1 MIRPLELMIGLR
13 YTRAKRRNHFISFIS
28 LASML
33 GIALGVC
40 AQITIV
46 SVINGFGTE
55 LRARTVS
62 MVAHA
67 TVAGFGGDPLE
78 NWPEAVTTAK
88 SLQHVIGVAPYVER
102 EVMLQGGRVSGAIVR
117 GIDPQAEPEVSS
129 IREQVKQGS
138 YAALRPGEFGIIL
151 GRELAS
157 WSGATVGDTVL
168 VYAPQVRAT
177 PAGLLPQMR
186 RFTVV
191 GLFEAGVS
199 EFDRGMAFIHVE
211 DAQKLFRMGDGVTG
225 VRLKLDDL
233 FKSREIAR
241 ELGDRLGG
249 SFRVRDWT
257 QDNRNL
263 YQALNTEKITMFVI
277 MSLVVAVAAF
287 NLVSSL
293 VMLVTDKQA
302 DIAILRTLGLSPG
315 SVMQVFIIQGVI
327 IALVGITIG
336 TIGGI
341 LLAENADRLMNG
353 LEAVFGFDFMPAD
366 VYYISALPS
375 DLRLDDVLGIVGL
388 SFVLS
393 TLATLYPAWKAARTR
408 PAEALRYE

>member
-1 MIRPLELMIGLR
+1 MIRALELMIGLR

-55 LRARTVS
+55 LRARTLS

-67 TVAGFGGDPLE
+67 TVSGFGGEPLQQ
-78 NWPEAVTTAK
+78 WPEAVAVAQK
-88 SLQHVIGVAPYVER
+88 LPHVVGAAPYVER

-117 GIDPQAEPEVSS
+117 GIDPTLEPTVSA
-129 IREQVKQGS
+129 IREEIKEGDF
-138 YAALRPGEFGIIL
+138 AALQPGEFNIVL
-151 GRELAS
+151 GKELAL
-157 WSGATVGDTVL
+157 WAGASLGDSVL

-186 RFTVV
+186 RFRVV

-199 EFDRGMAFIHVE
+199 EFDRGMAFIHIQ
-211 DAQKLFRMGDGVTG
+211 DAQKLFRQGDGVTG

-233 FKSREIAR
+233 FQSRAVAES
-241 ELGDRLGG
+241 LGAQLQGD
-249 SFRVRDWT
+249 FRVRDWT

-293 VMLVTDKQA
+293 VMLVIDKQA

-315 SVMQVFIIQGVI
+315 SVMQIFVIQGVV
-327 IALVGITIG
+327 IACVGIAIG
-336 TIGGI
+336 TVGGI
-341 LLAENADRLMNG
+341 LLAENADRLMNF
-353 LEAVFGFDFMPAD
+353 LEAIFGFDFMPAD

-375 DLRLDDVLGIVGL
+375 DLRMDDVLSIVGL

-393 TLATLYPAWKAARTR
+393 TLATLYPAWKAARTK

>member
-33 GIALGVC
+33 GIALGVA

-55 LRARTVS
+55 LRARTMS

-67 TVAGFGGDPLE
+67 TVSGFGGDPLE
-78 NWPEAVTTAK
+78 DWPEAVTTAK
-88 SLQHVIGVAPYVER
+88 TIPHVIGAAPYVER

-117 GIDPQAEPEVSS
+117 GIDPAAEPEVTA
-129 IREQVKQGS
+129 IREQIKEGA
-138 YAALRPGEFGIIL
+138 YADLKPGEFGIIL
-151 GRELAS
+151 GRELSSWAGAS
-157 WSGATVGDTVL
+157 LGDTVL

-191 GLFEAGVS
+191 GIFEAGVS
-199 EFDRGMAFIHVE
+199 EFDRGMAFIHVA
-211 DAQKLFRMGDGVTG
+211 DAQKLFRLGDGVTG

-233 FKSREIAR
+233 FQSRQVSEQLTD
-241 ELGDRLGG
+241 ELGG

-257 QDNRNL
+257 MDNRNL
-263 YQALNTEKITMFVI
+263 FQALNTEKITMFVI

-315 SVMQVFIIQGVI
+315 SVMKVFIIQGVI
-327 IALVGITIG
+327 IATVGILIG
-336 TIGGI
+336 TAGGI
-341 LLAENADRLMNG
+341 VMAENADRFMNF
-353 LEAVFGFDFMPAD
+353 LESIFGFDFMPAD

-375 DLRLDDVLGIVGL
+375 DLRLNDVLGIVGL

-393 TLATLYPAWKAARTR
+393 SLATIYPAWKAARTK